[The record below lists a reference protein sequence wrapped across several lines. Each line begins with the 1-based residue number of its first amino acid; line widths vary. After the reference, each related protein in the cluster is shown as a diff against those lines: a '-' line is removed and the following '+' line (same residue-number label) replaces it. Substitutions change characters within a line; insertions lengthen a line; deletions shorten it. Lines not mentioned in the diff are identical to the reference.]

1 MRTDKIEKSQ
11 YVGYLWKSDSPTPI
25 VLNPAQEYEY
35 IPVNSENPFI
45 IEGLLYDEK
54 NKISYSIIYVD
65 GEYIINKYDI
75 KELNQSEKCE
85 KEFLAHP
92 NIGSNIKLLFYE
104 YWSLAP
110 NNPDTLDSPDERYEG
125 LSILKPAEFVFYGF
139 QKVITNKSDSQK

>member
-65 GEYIINKYDI
+65 GE
-75 KELNQSEKCE
+75 
-85 KEFLAHP
+85 KEFLAHL

-139 QKVITNKSDSQK
+139 QKVITNKSDSQN